1 MSAAL
6 LQAQPRQGSTD
17 EGVTGRRAVI
27 RWGWRL
33 LRREWR
39 QQLLVLGLLSAAV
52 AATIFGAAVATNTPP
67 ANPDASTFGT
77 AGALISLP
85 ASDPHLAADIALIQ
99 SKWGPA
105 DVIEDENLTTGTVQS
120 VQLRAENPRGLYNSP
135 MLALV
140 SGSYPAGPSQVAMTS
155 QVASLY
161 GVHVGGSWTG
171 AGRTWR
177 VTGIVSNPG
186 DLLDEFVLTAPGQVS
201 APSQVIMLIGSSAV
215 QQADAS
221 AGVLPARAG
230 APAQGNPHGLT
241 GLPAAAAVSYP
252 TGASSG
258 ISPATIVVAV
268 ALVGLVFIGL
278 VSVAGFTVMAQRRLR
293 ALGMLSAI
301 GATERQVRLVMV
313 ANGAAVGVVAV
324 LIGAA
329 AGFVAWFSY
338 APSLQSDTGHV
349 INEMN
354 LPWWAITMGILL
366 AIVTSTAAAA
376 RPARTV
382 ARIPVIAALSGRPV
396 APRAA
401 HRAALPGSTLVAG
414 GLACLV
420 FSGGWGGHS
429 IPDTLLLLA
438 GLVALIIGMLLLTPL
453 SIQLRAAGAGPRVPV
468 SVRIALRDL
477 LRYRARS
484 GAALAA
490 VTFAVFL
497 AMLIG
502 ITASVRFSKILDW
515 TGQNLTASQ
524 LIIYTKNPSTDIGP
538 SAGPTLTQA
547 QLNDLGK
554 QLSGLAGEL
563 HARSVLA
570 LETTSAT
577 LNQAGTGSNNFSG
590 TVYVATP
597 QLLTAYGIKPSQID
611 AGTYILTMRPGMAGL
626 SGMQLLWG
634 AAAQIGGPGVTRGNY
649 CSSGDCLANPKMQ
662 TVSSL
667 PSGTSAPNTVITEY
681 AVDKLG
687 LRPAMNG
694 WLIQTPAPLTPTQI
708 DAARQ
713 LALSYGVWIET
724 KSGELALS
732 QIADGATALGVI
744 LALGVLAMTVGLIR
758 SETARDLRT
767 LTATGASAIT
777 RRTITAATAGGLGLL
792 GTLLG
797 AATAT
802 AAGLAWAHASLSV
815 TFGDIPLADILI
827 LLAGLPLAAAVGGWL
842 LAGREPATISRQPL
856 E

>member
-1 MSAAL
+1 MSVAL
-6 LQAQPRQGSTD
+6 LQAQPRQGNPD
-17 EGVTGRRAVI
+17 RGVPGRRAVI

-85 ASDPHLAADIALIQ
+85 GSDPHLAADMALIQ

-105 DVIEDENLTTGTVQS
+105 DVIEVENLTTGTVQS
-120 VQLRAENPRGLYNSP
+120 VQLRAENPHGRYDSP

-140 SGSYPAGPSQVAMTS
+140 SGSYPAGPGQVAMTS

-171 AGRTWR
+171 AGRTWQ
-177 VTGIVSNPG
+177 VSGIVTNPG
-186 DLLDEFVLTAPGQVS
+186 NLLDEFVLAAPGQLP
-201 APSQVIMLIGSSAV
+201 APSQVIMLIGSAV
-215 QQADAS
+215 RQADAGTG
-221 AGVLPARAG
+221 ALPAQAG
-230 APAQGNPHGLT
+230 ASAQGNPHGLT

-313 ANGAAVGVVAV
+313 ANGAAVGVVAA

-338 APSLQSDTGHV
+338 APGLQSDTGHV
-349 INEMN
+349 IDEMN
-354 LPWWAITMGILL
+354 LPWWAIIMGILL
-366 AIVTSTAAAA
+366 AIITSTAAAA

-396 APRAA
+396 APRAV
-401 HRAALPGSTLVAG
+401 HRAALPGGTLVAG
-414 GLACLV
+414 GLACLA

-438 GLVALIIGMLLLTPL
+438 GLVALIIGMLLLTSL
-453 SIQLRAAGAGPRVPV
+453 SIQVLAAGAGPRVPV

-502 ITASVRFSKILDW
+502 ITASVRFSKVLDW

-524 LIIYTKNPSTDIGP
+524 LIIYTHNPSTDIGP

-554 QLSGLAGEL
+554 QVSGLAAEL

-577 LNQAGTGSNNFSG
+577 LSQVGTGSNNFSG

-597 QLLTAYGIKPSQID
+597 QLLAAYGISPSQID
-611 AGTYILTMRPGMAGL
+611 PGTYILTMRPGMASL
-626 SGMQLLWG
+626 PGMQLLWG
-634 AAAQIGGPGVTRGNY
+634 AAAQIGGPGGAGGTY
-649 CSSGDCLANPKMQ
+649 CSPGDCLANPKMA

-667 PSGTSAPNTVITEY
+667 PGGTSAPNTVITEY
-681 AVDKLG
+681 AVHKLG

-694 WLIQTPAPLTPTQI
+694 WLIQTPAPLTAAQI

-767 LTATGASAIT
+767 LTATGASGVT

-797 AATAT
+797 AAAAT

-827 LLAGLPLAAAVGGWL
+827 LLAGLPLAAAAGGWL
-842 LAGREPATISRQPL
+842 LAGREPATISGQSL